1 MAARVPPVG
10 GNSTPSLCHT
20 SFLSPAPAPNTSAWG
35 AWCFQGPAGGM
46 GTLTVLGKAV
56 NGKKDGGVY
65 GVLSAKGMAWES
77 QNQVLEGVQ

>member
-1 MAARVPPVG
+1 
-10 GNSTPSLCHT
+10 
-20 SFLSPAPAPNTSAWG
+20 
-35 AWCFQGPAGGM
+35 M